1 MARSKRAK
9 WNSLAVTKLFH
20 FARFDPQI
28 VVDHGE
34 VEASEVEQ
42 LGDRRIGHQRL
53 EARRLIISRAQ
64 LHEMRVAVARRQL
77 HETQPVA
84 MRVEPHRL
92 GINRDRRSEVDAVG
106 KVAAMERV
114 AHASLRN
121 GAQEKTRTS
130 TTLLP
135 QVPETCAS
143 TNSATWAFDRRA
155 EISRPP
161 GDVNREP
168 AVMHG

>member
-1 MARSKRAK
+1 MS
-9 WNSLAVTKLFH
+9 
-20 FARFDPQI
+20 
-28 VVDHGE
+28 
-34 VEASEVEQ
+34 
-42 LGDRRIGHQRL
+42 
-53 EARRLIISRAQ
+53 
-64 LHEMRVAVARRQL
+64 VAVAGRKL
-77 HETQPVA
+77 HQAKPVA
-84 MRVEPHRL
+84 MRVQPHRL
-92 GINRDRRSEVDAVG
+92 GVDRDSRPKIDPFGEIASVEL
-106 KVAAMERV
+106 M
-114 AHASLRN
+114 AHATLRN

-130 TTLLP
+130 TTFLP